1 MQGKNYLNGNR
12 SMKVFITNLG
22 RYNEGYLVGKWVKL
36 PVDDK
41 TLNRVLTEI
50 GINEQY
56 EEYFIT
62 DYENEFVAIGDVI
75 SEYSSVAALNKLAQR
90 LEVLSDADAD
100 KLGAVLEYETCRSV
114 SEVIDLLDELDEFDL
129 LPDVEDDEDLGYYY
143 VEEYGCIDIPENIRP
158 YFDFESYG
166 RDVRLSGNNCLFTSY
181 GFLLDNR

>member
-36 PVDDK
+36 PVDDE
-41 TLNRVLTEI
+41 TLDKVLTEI

-62 DYENEFVAIGDVI
+62 DHENEIVGIGDVI

-90 LEVLSDADAD
+90 LEMLSDADAD
-100 KLGAVLEYETCRSV
+100 KLGAVLEYEACRSV

-143 VEEYGCIDIPENIRP
+143 VEECGSIYIPEHLKN
-158 YFDFESYG
+158 YFDYEAFG
-166 RDVRLSGNNCLFTSY
+166 RDVRLENLCLFTSY

>member
-36 PVDDK
+36 PVDDE
-41 TLNRVLTEI
+41 TLDKVLEEI

-62 DYENEFVAIGDVI
+62 DYENEIVGIGDVI
-75 SEYSSVAALNKLAQR
+75 SEYSSVVALNKLAQR

-100 KLGAVLEYETCRSV
+100 
-114 SEVIDLLDELDEFDL
+114 
-129 LPDVEDDEDLGYYY
+129 
-143 VEEYGCIDIPENIRP
+143 
-158 YFDFESYG
+158 
-166 RDVRLSGNNCLFTSY
+166 
-181 GFLLDNR
+181 